1 MGRLKVILREVRD
14 MKTSLICL
22 LAACLGLVA
31 ATMAWA
37 IVTRHD
43 LDDSD
48 YIVPDAD
55 YPAIVTL
62 FEPDDCSGTL
72 VHESYLLTVAH
83 CADDL
88 DPGDSL
94 LVNGR
99 AYQVAEVIKH
109 PSWNRRRDEYD
120 IALVRFTR
128 PVRGVEPLPI
138 YRGSDELGSVI
149 TLLGRGVHATGLQG
163 ERRAESDGNLRQA
176 TNVVTAVN
184 NHFIEIIF
192 ERPGENGITELEGV
206 GVSGDSGG
214 PAFIDV
220 DGVPHI
226 AGLNSYGEGG
236 NGSRVGQY
244 GSRDYQSR
252 VSRYLGWLDSVVDFP
267 EPPSPEGFVRGDSDG
282 DGAAGLT
289 DAVLV
294 LDYLFRGG
302 RVPACG
308 KAADVDDDGDI
319 NVTDAVYL
327 LNFLFL
333 GRRSPPEPFSSC
345 GADPTD
351 DGLSCETL
359 PVNCRP

>member
-1 MGRLKVILREVRD
+1 

-22 LAACLGLVA
+22 LAVCLGLVA

-88 DPGDSL
+88 DAGDSL

-99 AYQVAEVIKH
+99 ACQVAEVIKH
-109 PSWNRRRDEYD
+109 PSWNRRRDEFD

-138 YRGSDELGSVI
+138 YRGSDELGSFI

-184 NHFIEIIF
+184 NHFIEIVF

-220 DGVPHI
+220 GGAPHL

-252 VSRYLGWLDSVVDFP
+252 VSRYLDWLDSVVDFP

-282 DGAAGLT
+282 DGVAGLT

-359 PVNCRP
+359 PVSCRQ

>member
-1 MGRLKVILREVRD
+1 

-22 LAACLGLVA
+22 LAACLGLVT

-37 IVTRHD
+37 IVTRPD

-109 PSWNRRRDEYD
+109 PSWNRRRDEFD

-138 YRGSDELGSVI
+138 YRGRDELGSII

-192 ERPGENGITELEGV
+192 ERPGEDGITELEGV
-206 GVSGDSGG
+206 GVSGDLSL
-214 PAFIDV
+214 I
-220 DGVPHI
+220 HI
-226 AGLNSYGEGG
+226 
-236 NGSRVGQY
+236 
-244 GSRDYQSR
+244 
-252 VSRYLGWLDSVVDFP
+252 
-267 EPPSPEGFVRGDSDG
+267 
-282 DGAAGLT
+282 
-289 DAVLV
+289 
-294 LDYLFRGG
+294 
-302 RVPACG
+302 
-308 KAADVDDDGDI
+308 
-319 NVTDAVYL
+319 
-327 LNFLFL
+327 
-333 GRRSPPEPFSSC
+333 
-345 GADPTD
+345 
-351 DGLSCETL
+351 
-359 PVNCRP
+359 